1 MISKVA
7 AVALA
12 MCHAAS
18 ANIGEYWK
26 QLSTPVYEVEGWSVK
41 DATMAR
47 AEDGTYAIFYSGF
60 YTAPR
65 DEYASCRMQDAL
77 DAEFRDLTIA
87 IFGLMFSFLT
97 NGLSE
102 AFEQTAAHGSFR
114 FTFVEVA
121 WL

>member
-18 ANIGEYWK
+18 ASIGEYWK

-47 AEDGTYAIFYSGF
+47 GEDGTYAVFYSGF

-65 DEYASCRMQDAL
+65 DEYASCWMHDAL
-77 DAEFRDLTIA
+77 NAEFRDFRPYALFSDEKPTSKLLNKLQLT
-87 IFGLMFSFLT
+87 G
-97 NGLSE
+97 
-102 AFEQTAAHGSFR
+102 H
-114 FTFVEVA
+114 FTFGCIV
-121 WL
+121 